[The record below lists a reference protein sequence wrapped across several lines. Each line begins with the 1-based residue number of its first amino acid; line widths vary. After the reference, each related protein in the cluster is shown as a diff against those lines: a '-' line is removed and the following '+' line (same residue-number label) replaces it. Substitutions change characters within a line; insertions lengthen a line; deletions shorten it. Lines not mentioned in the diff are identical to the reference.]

1 MCGCIVADTATHLG
15 GGVMDITMCIT
26 KRCKVR
32 DWCLRADYE
41 RTGRYISM
49 ADFGGRDHTCENFI
63 DKVRKEED
71 SA

>member
-1 MCGCIVADTATHLG
+1 
-15 GGVMDITMCIT
+15 MDITMCIT